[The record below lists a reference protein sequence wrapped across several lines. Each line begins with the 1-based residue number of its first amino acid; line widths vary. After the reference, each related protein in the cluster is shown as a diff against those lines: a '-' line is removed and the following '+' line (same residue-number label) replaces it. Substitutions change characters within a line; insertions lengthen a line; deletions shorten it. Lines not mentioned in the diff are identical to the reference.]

1 VSGGRPPVCD
11 YEGSNYQ
18 ERFWEAG
25 ERAYE
30 DAVEGVALKRLLPP
44 GQGRLLEVG
53 AGAGRNT
60 PRYRGYHQIVLL
72 DYSRTQLEQAQA
84 RLGGGDQWRF
94 VVGDAYC
101 LPFAPGVFE
110 AATMIRTLHHMTDP
124 LAALKQVRGCLAAE
138 AVFILEYANKHN
150 LKAMLRWAARRQ
162 EWNPFDRRPVEF
174 APLNFDFHP
183 AAVRAWLRAAG
194 FRTERQ
200 LAVSHFRMPL
210 FKRRLPLPWDGS
222 TAWCSGQ
229 APYGSFHRAFLCAP
243 GLKVTAHLM
252 PTPSGVA
259 RAAGAWQ
266 WTSSRMVSIAPIAA
280 GCGGSGPASTISN
293 SRLKDPISDRIGSR
307 RTAAG
312 NSRARRERSRH
323 FRWAGERRAGR
334 PAAQADGRMS
344 YNDRRPAWPESMRP
358 GGSA

>member
-210 FKRRLPLPWDGS
+210 FKRRLPLPWLVWLDG
-222 TAWCSGQ
+222 
-229 APYGSFHRAFLCAP
+229 L
-243 GLKVTAHLM
+243 V
-252 PTPSGVA
+252 
-259 RAAGAWQ
+259 Q
-266 WTSSRMVSIAPIAA
+266 WTGALWQLSPSVFVCARVEGDSPSYANAFWRCP
-280 GCGGSGPASTISN
+280 GCRGLAMDEQPDGVHCSN
-293 SRLKDPISDRIGSR
+293 CGRVWGL
-307 RTAAG
+307 
-312 NSRARRERSRH
+312 
-323 FRWAGERRAGR
+323 RAGIYDFKQ
-334 PAAQADGRMS
+334 PIEGPDL
-344 YNDRRPAWPESMRP
+344 
-358 GGSA
+358 